1 MVLNLVI
8 LAALSAEVY
17 SISSYNPQQHWKVR
31 KTTLLTFHP
40 KLRVSSKLQ
49 NNEHYY

>member
-1 MVLNLVI
+1 MALNLGI
-8 LAALSAEVY
+8 LTALSVEAC
-17 SISSYNPQQHWKVR
+17 SISSYNPQQFCKVQ
-31 KTTLLTFHP
+31 KITLLTFHP